1 MLFDL
6 RGRRKRFIQV
16 IYAVLAVLMGGG
28 LVLFGIGSDVQG
40 GLFDAFSE
48 QGGATSSFS
57 DDADEIEEKLQ
68 TRPNDENLLAQLVQT
83 RYSAGNAGIEVDSS
97 GQQSITAEAREQFER
112 ATDAWDR
119 YLRVAEPEPNPN
131 IALLAAN
138 TAYLLAQTSST
149 TNEADA
155 NLETAAAAQRI
166 VADARP
172 SVGTLSTLA
181 SYLYYVLDFKGGD
194 AATKKAAAEAG
205 TKARRKAIERQL
217 AGLRKQLKAYEKQV
231 KAAEKAGGGQGA
243 EALENPLGGLS
254 GGGAAP
260 GAPPAP

>member
-16 IYAVLAVLMGGG
+16 IYATLAVLMGGG

-48 QGGATSSFS
+48 SGGATSSFS
-57 DDADEIEEKLQ
+57 DDADDIEEKLK

-97 GQQSITAEAREQFER
+97 GQQSITTEAREEFER
-112 ATDAWDR
+112 ATDAWAR
-119 YLRVAEPEPNPN
+119 YERVARPEPNPN

-138 TAYLLAQTSST
+138 TAFLLAQTST
-149 TNEADA
+149 TSDEADT
-155 NLETAAAAQRI
+155 NLETAAEAQAI
-166 VADARP
+166 VAKARP

-181 SYLYYVLDFKGGD
+181 QYRYFVLDFEGGD
-194 AATKKAAAEAG
+194 AAAKKAATEAQ

-217 AGLRKQLKAYEKQV
+217 AQLRKSAKAYEKQV
-231 KAAEKAGGGQGA
+231 AAAEKAPGGGGA

-260 GAPPAP
+260 GATAP